1 MSKKGSGSLTAKKKS
16 TKKAMTG
23 KKAAKKARKAW
34 HPLEGFV
41 PPDPPVRAKPP
52 RGK

>member
-1 MSKKGSGSLTAKKKS
+1 MSKKGSGSLVFKKS
-16 TKKAMTG
+16 IRKAIRG

-34 HPLEGFV
+34 HPPEGFI